1 MNLIHIYNN
10 NGRIT
15 KKVHN
20 YCGIIA
26 EKVTIHPI
34 LRISYRIVEY
44 RIIYNKINMTEKKNQ
59 NRKQELAKKNA
70 VESLRFQTHFGLK
83 MMGREENDL
92 FNKLADAEI
101 SFIAELDLT
110 QDILD
115 LKSLVDGVKKD
126 LQVLPTPEN
135 GDFCTSVT
143 AIALHIASIPSLDR
157 MAMPVTWRELIDK
170 KILTMYYPED
180 ACNAVVDWTKANG
193 YNTSTYLGRPIVK
206 FSKIYVIIER
216 ARA

>member
-1 MNLIHIYNN
+1 
-10 NGRIT
+10 
-15 KKVHN
+15 
-20 YCGIIA
+20 
-26 EKVTIHPI
+26 
-34 LRISYRIVEY
+34 
-44 RIIYNKINMTEKKNQ
+44 MTEKKNQ

-70 VESLRFQTHFGLK
+70 VESLRFHTHFGLK

-101 SFIAELDLT
+101 NFIAELDLT

-170 KILTMYYPED
+170 KILTQAAKSKNAAANAIKIRFVFLNFIVYFL
-180 ACNAVVDWTKANG
+180 CNSVDIIMFFA
-193 YNTSTYLGRPIVK
+193 II
-206 FSKIYVIIER
+206 KISQ
-216 ARA
+216 